1 LASLVS
7 LQDKVL
13 EKIQSD
19 TSREWRPKDLLAE
32 MPWVKPPQMSYALGR
47 LVEETKL
54 IRRSEGRAAFYCVPG
69 TAAAEAAAR
78 LPTGSRLGRPK
89 RSVEEAEGPGR
100 PRGSAF
106 EDQILEKM
114 EEDPR
119 REWRPKDLLQV
130 FRGKSPMQVNYALK
144 KLLEAELLV
153 KRSEGRAAF
162 YSLASFDRFESEIAQ
177 FAPQKEEEKEEVVER
192 PIEEEIIHRMMS
204 DPAREWRP
212 KDLVR
217 MFPDKTAMQV
227 NYALKKLIESR
238 RLEKRSAGR
247 GAYYRLVSLSVDRE
261 SAVGEESQCP
271 VCSGAGRLPVLGKAL
286 AAAGLSSMRGLRD
299 ELACIE
305 CGEPSY
311 FTGVAGDRLVYRCLT
326 GHAVTLTVEAAAHA
340 RHARPDEGEGGAGKK
355 AEGEGELEFG
365 AGEDD
370 ADETEEEA
378 GYY

>member
-1 LASLVS
+1 MS

-13 EKIQSD
+13 EKIKTD
-19 TSREWRPKDLLAE
+19 LAREWRPKDLLAE

-47 LVEETKL
+47 LVEENKL

-69 TAAAEAAAR
+69 TPAADQASK

-119 REWRPKDLLQV
+119 KEWRPKDLLQV
-130 FRGKSPMQVNYALK
+130 FRTKSPMQVNYALK

-153 KRSEGRAAF
+153 KRSQGRAAY
-162 YSLASFDRFESEIAQ
+162 YSLASFDRFESEMSKL
-177 FAPQKEEEKEEVVER
+177 APAAPEQPQQQVER

-217 MFPDKTAMQV
+217 MFPEKTAMQV
-227 NYALKKLIESR
+227 NYALKKLIESG

-247 GAYYRLVSLSVDRE
+247 GAFYRLVSLAVDRE
-261 SAVGEESQCP
+261 TAVGEEIQCP
-271 VCSGAGRLPVLGKAL
+271 ICGGGGKLPILSKAL
-286 AAAGLSSMRGLRD
+286 AGAGLQGVRGLRD
-299 ELACIE
+299 EIGCLE
-305 CGEPSY
+305 CEETSF
-311 FTGVAGDRLVYRCLT
+311 FTGVAGDRLVYRCIQ
-326 GHAVTLTVEAAAHA
+326 GHAITLTPEAAASG
-340 RHARPDEGEGGAGKK
+340 RHAGEPRKDDKDKHGGEGDDEEVAIEFDDSDSEEAE
-355 AEGEGELEFG
+355 AEGESAFF
-365 AGEDD
+365 
-370 ADETEEEA
+370 
-378 GYY
+378 